1 MEIQGGQRVVECEIG
16 LVQGVQDDT
25 ASEVL
30 WTWVVHDVAGV
41 VGGDEVGQDGHDSEP
56 ILDWTPEQQPTPI
69 LQIWVK
75 SSRIQQPC
83 VELAGVHVGLCII
96 ACTNIW

>member
-1 MEIQGGQRVVECEIG
+1 MEVQGGQCVVECEIG

-41 VGGDEVGQDGHDSEP
+41 VGGDEVGQDGHESEP
-56 ILDWTPEQQPTPI
+56 ILDGTPEQQPTLI
-69 LQIWVK
+69 LQSWVK
-75 SSRIQQPC
+75 SSRVQQPC
-83 VELAGVHVGLCII
+83 VEFTGVHVSLCII
-96 ACTNIW
+96 ACTDIW